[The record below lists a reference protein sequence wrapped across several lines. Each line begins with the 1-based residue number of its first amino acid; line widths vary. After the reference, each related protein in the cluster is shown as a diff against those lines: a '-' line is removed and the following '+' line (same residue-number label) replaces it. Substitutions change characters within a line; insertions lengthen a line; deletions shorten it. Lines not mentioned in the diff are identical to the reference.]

1 MGVCRER
8 YQRIKAAEAA
18 AAASAGVGS
27 DLLPIPIV
35 TEAAAEG
42 KKASDEA
49 PEAEAEVEAAFID
62 QSADR
67 ISDAESD
74 ASADSA
80 AGIPATMTDLVVS
93 ALMDL
98 AGGMA
103 MQIAPEKANP
113 SRICAPELAPSIVT
127 LT

>member
-8 YQRIKAAEAA
+8 YQRIKAAAA
-18 AAASAGVGS
+18 AAGVGS
-27 DLLPIPIV
+27 DSLLPIPIV
-35 TEAAAEG
+35 T
-42 KKASDEA
+42 EA
-49 PEAEAEVEAAFID
+49 PEAEAEVEAAVIA

-67 ISDAESD
+67 ISDDDGAVE
-74 ASADSA
+74 SA

-98 AGGMA
+98 ARGMA
-103 MQIAPEKANP
+103 MQIAPEKENP
-113 SRICAPELAPSIVT
+113 IRIYASELAPSIVT